1 MIVLIF
7 LIVLSVLVLIHEFGH
22 FIAARIFGV
31 KAEEFGYGFPPRM
44 VGFVKDKGKWKKVGP
59 KDETSYKNTIWSM
72 NWLPLGGFVRIK
84 GEGGEDKVNDPDAFQ
99 SKPIWQRILILAA
112 GVGMNWLLAFAIFVF
127 IFNLGAPAILQD
139 LPAGYQVKDRS
150 VRITNIMAGGPADKA
165 GLLVGDQVI
174 TIAGVAPTDF
184 EQARSQIAAQNNQ
197 AFDVKVLRDNKE
209 TDIQVQPEFIKE
221 INKQGI
227 GVAMADVGIVK
238 FGFFRSLVL
247 AAQTVYSYT
256 KEVLF
261 AFGGMLRDIIFLRK
275 IDQDVS
281 GPIGIAVMTGQV
293 AKQGIVALLQFAA
306 ILSINLAVVNFLPIP
321 ALDGGRV
328 LFLIIEKIRRKAV
341 AHKIEAGIHQIAF
354 ISLII
359 LILLV
364 TIRDLGRY
372 GGAIIG
378 GLKNLV
384 GM

>member
-84 GEGGEDKVNDPDAFQ
+84 GEGGEDKVDDKDAFQ

-139 LPAGYQVKDRS
+139 LPAGYEVKDKS

-174 TIAGVAPTDF
+174 SIAGVTPTDF
-184 EQARSQIAAQNNQ
+184 EQARTEIAAQNDK

-209 TDIQVQPEFIKE
+209 TDINVQPEFIKE